1 MTDIQSVTDD
11 VPCGCGPTAEEAR
24 TLRGGITR
32 RRALS
37 AGAIGVFLA
46 ATGASLAPSA
56 FAAEYPTWDDV
67 EEARNNE
74 AAKGAEVTRI
84 QGLIRSL
91 EQDVDTKQA
100 EADRLGQEHVLAL
113 EAYEDAV
120 ARAES
125 LQQQADAESA
135 RADAAAAKLG
145 ALAADQYRS
154 GNTDPT
160 LDLFFS
166 GSAGSAEDLL
176 SRLGSMDR
184 LVDANREVYADAA
197 GARDSARHLSDQ
209 AQVARDER
217 NRREAEAEQK
227 MQTAQAAAQAAL
239 AALASQ
245 NGYRDVLDAQLAA
258 LQDTTSRTISQ
269 YQAGVEVRRRERE
282 ARIRRVREAAAARAR
297 EEERRRRE
305 EERRRQAPNNVGAGG
320 ESSSSGG
327 GGGRSSPPGGFDRR
341 TDGSARGSE
350 PAAASAVTATAP
362 APATGGLTSRAAADP
377 RSTPRTPAPSSLL
390 DTAAHGATTSR
401 SSTQTARSLGTR
413 TSSTVAT
420 TSTTGNECAPVKL
433 LRTSAAPAPP
443 AAATSTSRCTSAAS
457 GLTLPP
463 SSEHE
468 GSQFEPPHARTARG
482 HNCSPLGGSTWRR
495 ANICPG
501 ACVATA
507 CLRWPDDR
515 YAEGS
520 PHCRVPGAG
529 ARARYTRR
537 AVRGCIA

>member
-67 EEARNNE
+67 EKARNNE

-176 SRLGSMDR
+176 SRLGTMDR

-245 NGYRDVLDAQLAA
+245 NGYRDALDAQLAA

-269 YQAGVEVRRRERE
+269 YRAGVEVRRRERE
-282 ARIRRVREAAAARAR
+282 ARIRRAREAAAARAR

-305 EERRRQAPNNVGAGG
+305 EERRRQAPNNVGTGG

-327 GGGRSSPPGGFDRR
+327 GGGKVQSSGWVRPAHGWISSWFGTRGSICRNGYCTRAGHRGIDFASSCGSPIYAAYPGTVIFAGYSGAWGNYIKIQHA
-341 TDGSARGSE
+341 DGTVTGYAHIINGGYNVNYGQRVRAGQVIAYIGSTGASSGCHLHFEVYIGGVRVDPAPFLRARGV
-350 PAAASAVTATAP
+350 AV
-362 APATGGLTSRAAADP
+362 
-377 RSTPRTPAPSSLL
+377 
-390 DTAAHGATTSR
+390 
-401 SSTQTARSLGTR
+401 
-413 TSSTVAT
+413 
-420 TSTTGNECAPVKL
+420 
-433 LRTSAAPAPP
+433 
-443 AAATSTSRCTSAAS
+443 
-457 GLTLPP
+457 
-463 SSEHE
+463 
-468 GSQFEPPHARTARG
+468 
-482 HNCSPLGGSTWRR
+482 
-495 ANICPG
+495 
-501 ACVATA
+501 
-507 CLRWPDDR
+507 
-515 YAEGS
+515 
-520 PHCRVPGAG
+520 
-529 ARARYTRR
+529 
-537 AVRGCIA
+537 